1 MGNISCC
8 SFISYFSCYTAVK
21 LGKIKMIVGS
31 TKENLSLEKRVSL
44 TPETAKNIIGLGL
57 QVILEK
63 NYATHLGIL
72 DQEYENSG
80 VKIKNTSNEVIS
92 SCNLL
97 VKVNCPSQEDISS
110 LKEKTIIVGMMN
122 PSKNKNELIEINKK
136 KVDIFS
142 LETLPRITRA
152 QSMDVLSSQS
162 NLAGYRAVVDCVAEF
177 EKAVPMMMT
186 AAGTVP
192 AAKVLVIGA
201 GVAGLQAIATA
212 KRLGAIV
219 SATDVR
225 AASKEQVESL
235 GGRFLTVD
243 QSDDM
248 ETAGGYA
255 KEATAEYKKKQA
267 DMMRDALKKND
278 IVICTA
284 LIPGKPAPRILS
296 EELVKLMKPGSIIYD
311 LAAEHG
317 GNSAFSEPGNINVIE
332 GIKIIGV
339 KSLMNRLPLTASSLY
354 AKNLFSFIRNLYSRE
369 KKVFNINLED
379 EIINKTLF
387 KN

>member
-1 MGNISCC
+1 
-8 SFISYFSCYTAVK
+8 
-21 LGKIKMIVGS
+21 MIVGS
-31 TKENLSLEKRVSL
+31 IKEDLSVEKRISI
-44 TPETAKNIIGLGL
+44 TPETAKNIINLGL
-57 QVILEK
+57 KVILEK
-63 NYATHLGIL
+63 GYAAHIGIT
-72 DQEYENSG
+72 DKEFENIG
-80 VKIKNTSNEVIS
+80 VEIKNSPKEVLDN
-92 SCNLL
+92 CHLL
-97 VKVNCPSQEDISS
+97 TRVNCPSKDEILN
-110 LKEKTIIVGMMN
+110 LKDKTILIGMFN
-122 PSKNKNELIEINKK
+122 PSKNQSKLKELIEKK
-136 KVDIFS
+136 IDIFS
-142 LETLPRITRA
+142 LELLPRISRA

-162 NLAGYRAVVDCVAEF
+162 NLAGYRSVIDSIYEF
-177 EKAVPMMMT
+177 EKAIPMMMT

-235 GGRFLTVD
+235 GGKFLTVE
-243 QSDDM
+243 QSENL

-255 KEATAEYKKKQA
+255 KEATEDFKKKQA

-284 LIPGKPAPRILS
+284 LIPGKPAPKILS

-311 LAAEHG
+311 LAVEQG
-317 GNSAFSEPGNINVIE
+317 GNSEFSEVGKINVVN

-339 KSLMNRLPLTASSLY
+339 NNLMNRLPLTASSLY
-354 AKNLFSFIRNLYSRE
+354 AKNLFSFIRNLFSKE
-369 KKVFNINLED
+369 KQGFNINLED
-379 EIINKTLF
+379 EIIEKTLI
-387 KN
+387 KEIK